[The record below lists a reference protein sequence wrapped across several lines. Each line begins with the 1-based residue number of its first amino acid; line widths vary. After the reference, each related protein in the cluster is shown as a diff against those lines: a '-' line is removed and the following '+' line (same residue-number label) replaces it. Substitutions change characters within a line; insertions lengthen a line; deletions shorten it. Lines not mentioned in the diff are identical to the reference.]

1 MSSTFANDHV
11 RQSTRGIGL
20 ERLQQVQQIL
30 GSTQQEVYYMLDSHQ
45 SAESDADRARIMGY
59 CIEFIL
65 PFLTNNLHVDLLA
78 QRQAELLVLV
88 LAKS

>member
-1 MSSTFANDHV
+1 
-11 RQSTRGIGL
+11 
-20 ERLQQVQQIL
+20 
-30 GSTQQEVYYMLDSHQ
+30 
-45 SAESDADRARIMGY
+45 MGY